1 MKKPAAK
8 SSSKRTRTI
17 SSDEGDTQEELKPV
31 KKKQM
36 KQGSI
41 LDMISKCEFL
51 IKQIIFYNFSSGK
64 KKVASDSED
73 SPVKKKKTIDLS
85 DSEEIDS
92 DVPAPKK
99 KAAPAKKAA
108 PKAAAKKA
116 APKKKKVE
124 SGSDGDFNDDSD
136 DDAAPISLASRAKSG
151 RGGATKKKYNFSS
164 DDSD

>member
-1 MKKPAAK
+1 M
-8 SSSKRTRTI
+8 
-17 SSDEGDTQEELKPV
+17 G
-31 KKKQM
+31 M

-41 LDMISKCEFL
+41 LDMMSK
-51 IKQIIFYNFSSGK
+51 GK

-73 SPVKKKKTIDLS
+73 SPVKKKETIDLS

-99 KAAPAKKAA
+99 KAAP
-108 PKAAAKKA
+108 AKKA

>member
-1 MKKPAAK
+1 M
-8 SSSKRTRTI
+8 
-17 SSDEGDTQEELKPV
+17 
-31 KKKQM
+31 
-36 KQGSI
+36 
-41 LDMISKCEFL
+41 
-51 IKQIIFYNFSSGK
+51 
-64 KKVASDSED
+64 ASDSED

-124 SGSDGDFNDDSD
+124 SGSDGDFNEDSY

-151 RGGATKKKYNFSS
+151 RGGAAKKKYNFSS

>member
-1 MKKPAAK
+1 MGDSIGPNPWGDSSSDEFSSAAVKKPAAK
-8 SSSKRTRTI
+8 SRSKRTRTI

-41 LDMISKCEFL
+41 LDMMSK
-51 IKQIIFYNFSSGK
+51 G
-64 KKVASDSED
+64 
-73 SPVKKKKTIDLS
+73 KKKKTIDLS

-136 DDAAPISLASRAKSG
+136 DAAPISLASRAKSG
-151 RGGATKKKYNFSS
+151 RGGAAKKKYNFSS

>member
-1 MKKPAAK
+1 MY
-8 SSSKRTRTI
+8 S
-17 SSDEGDTQEELKPV
+17 
-31 KKKQM
+31 
-36 KQGSI
+36 
-41 LDMISKCEFL
+41 
-51 IKQIIFYNFSSGK
+51 YNYSAGK
-64 KKVASDSED
+64 KKVVSDSED

-124 SGSDGDFNDDSD
+124 SSSD
-136 DDAAPISLASRAKSG
+136 D
-151 RGGATKKKYNFSS
+151 FSS
-164 DDSD
+164 DDSV

>member
-1 MKKPAAK
+1 M
-8 SSSKRTRTI
+8 
-17 SSDEGDTQEELKPV
+17 
-31 KKKQM
+31 
-36 KQGSI
+36 
-41 LDMISKCEFL
+41 
-51 IKQIIFYNFSSGK
+51 
-64 KKVASDSED
+64 
-73 SPVKKKKTIDLS
+73 S

-92 DVPAPKK
+92 DVPAPKKKAAPTK

-124 SGSDGDFNDDSD
+124 SGSDEDFGGNSDS

>member
-1 MKKPAAK
+1 
-8 SSSKRTRTI
+8 
-17 SSDEGDTQEELKPV
+17 
-31 KKKQM
+31 M

-41 LDMISKCEFL
+41 LDMMSKGKIFENYSLEEILFT
-51 IKQIIFYNFSSGK
+51 KIIFSGK

-73 SPVKKKKTIDLS
+73 SPIKKKKTIDLS

-108 PKAAAKKA
+108 PKKPAAKKA

-124 SGSDGDFNDDSD
+124 SGSDEDFGGNSDS

>member
-1 MKKPAAK
+1 M
-8 SSSKRTRTI
+8 
-17 SSDEGDTQEELKPV
+17 G
-31 KKKQM
+31 M

-41 LDMISKCEFL
+41 LDMMSK
-51 IKQIIFYNFSSGK
+51 GK

-92 DVPAPKK
+92 DVPA
-99 KAAPAKKAA
+99 AKKAA
-108 PKAAAKKA
+108 PKQ
-116 APKKKKVE
+116 KKVE